1 MKPSVR
7 KPPHLPGARV
17 PAVGVINDIAERY
30 VVQVADLD
38 PVLATGAGI
47 SGHDDEMTDLSPAG
61 FAARAEL
68 DRATV
73 AALTK
78 AEAVTDREHI
88 ARAAMLERLGLA
100 VEQYD
105 AGETTRE
112 LNVIASWIQGVRQV
126 FDLMPVEGE
135 EAQRNIAARMAA
147 VPAVYADLQRTY
159 AEAARQGRVAARRQ
173 VIECA
178 RQCSEWSAPDTSFYA
193 GLVGRTGAAG
203 ALLADLTQAA
213 EAASAAT
220 AELGRFL
227 EAELLPV
234 APDRDAVGRDRYALA
249 SRSFLGAT
257 IDLDEAYAWGW
268 GEVIRLEAEMM
279 RVAGLIVHG
288 GTVEQAVAQLDADP
302 ARQITGSD
310 SLRSWMQDFADQ
322 TISELDGT
330 HFDIP
335 GPARRIEAMIAP
347 TSDGGIY
354 YTGPSE
360 DWTRPGRMWWTVPDG
375 VEQFSTWKE
384 ITTIYHEGVPGHH
397 LQVSQAVFEKE
408 SLNRWQRLLCWVSGH
423 GEGWALYAERLME
436 ELGYLAEPGS
446 LLGMLDAQLLRAARV
461 VVDLGVHL
469 ELPIPAG
476 TGWHEGERWN
486 AELAWEF
493 LRSRVHMDDEMLR
506 FELNRYL
513 GWPGQAPS
521 YKLGERIWLQAREE
535 AHQRKGAD
543 FRLKDFHSQALALGA
558 LGLDP
563 LRAALARL

>member
-1 MKPSVR
+1 MS
-7 KPPHLPGARV
+7 AM
-17 PAVGVINDIAERY
+17 GVINDIAEQY
-30 VVQVADLD
+30 VVRATDLD

-47 SGHDDEMTDLSPAG
+47 AGHDDRLTDLSMAG

-73 AALTK
+73 AELSA
-78 AEAVTDREHI
+78 AEPETERERV
-88 ARAAMLERLGLA
+88 ARAAMLERLGLS
-100 VEQYD
+100 VELYD

-126 FDLMPVEGE
+126 FDLMPTEGE
-135 EAQRNIAARMAA
+135 EAQRNITARMAA
-147 VPAVYADLQRTY
+147 VPAAYADLQQTY
-159 AEAARQGRVAARRQ
+159 AEAARHSPVAARRQ

-178 RQCSEWSAPDTSFYA
+178 KQCAQWSAPGNSFYR
-193 GLVGRTGAAG
+193 GLVDRTGATG
-203 ALLADLTQAA
+203 ALLADLTAA
-213 EAASAAT
+213 ADAASAAT
-220 AELGRFL
+220 ADLGKFL
-227 EAELLPV
+227 ETELLPL
-234 APDRDAVGRDRYALA
+234 APDRDAVGRDRYVLA

-268 GEVIRLEAEMM
+268 GEVIRLEAEMA
-279 RVAGLIVHG
+279 RVAGLIVTG
-288 GTVEQAVAQLDADP
+288 GSVEEATTQLDADP
-302 ARQITGSD
+302 ARQINGAD
-310 SLRSWMQDFADQ
+310 NLKSWMQDFADA
-322 TISELDGT
+322 TIAELHGT

-335 GPARRIEAMIAP
+335 EPARRIEAMIAP

-423 GEGWALYAERLME
+423 GEGWALYAERLMA
-436 ELGYLAEPGS
+436 ELGYLADPGAM
-446 LLGMLDAQLLRAARV
+446 LGMLDSQLLRAARV

-476 TGWHEGERWN
+476 TGWHEGETWT

-493 LRSRVHMDDEMLR
+493 LRGRVHMEDEMLR

-535 AHQRKGAD
+535 ARQRNGAN
-543 FRLKDFHSQALALGA
+543 FSLKDFHSQALALGA

>member
-1 MKPSVR
+1 M
-7 KPPHLPGARV
+7 
-17 PAVGVINDIAERY
+17 GVINDIAEQY
-30 VVQVADLD
+30 VVRATDLD
-38 PVLATGAGI
+38 PVMATSVGI
-47 SGHDDEMTDLSPAG
+47 AGHDDQLTDLSIAG

-73 AALTK
+73 AELTA
-78 AEAVTDREHI
+78 AEPETERERV

-100 VEQYD
+100 VELYD
-105 AGETTRE
+105 ADETTRE

-126 FDLMPVEGE
+126 FDLMPTEGE
-135 EAQRNIAARMAA
+135 EAQHNIAARMAA
-147 VPAVYADLQRTY
+147 IPAAYASLQQTY
-159 AEAARQGRVAARRQ
+159 AEAARHNRVAARRQ

-178 RQCSEWSAPDTSFYA
+178 KQCAQWSAPSNSFYG
-193 GLVGRTGAAG
+193 GLVDRTGATG
-203 ALLADLTQAA
+203 ALLAELTAA
-213 EAASAAT
+213 ASAASAAT
-220 AELGRFL
+220 AELGKFL
-227 EAELLPV
+227 ETELLPL

-249 SRSFLGAT
+249 SRSFLGAA

-268 GEVIRLEAEMM
+268 DEVMRLEAEMA
-279 RVAGLIVHG
+279 RVAGLVVPG
-288 GTVEQAVAQLDADP
+288 GSVAEATAQLDADP
-302 ARQITGSD
+302 ARQITGAEN
-310 SLRSWMQDFADQ
+310 LKSWMQDFADR
-322 TISELDGT
+322 TIAELHGT

-335 GPARRIEAMIAP
+335 EPARRIEAMIAP

-375 VEQFSTWKE
+375 VDEFSTWKE

-397 LQVSQAVFEKE
+397 LQVSQAVYEKE

-423 GEGWALYAERLME
+423 GEGWALYAERLMA
-436 ELGYLAEPGS
+436 ELGYLADPGAM
-446 LLGMLDAQLLRAARV
+446 LGMLDSQLLRAARV

-469 ELPIPAG
+469 ELPIPSG
-476 TGWHEGERWN
+476 TGWHEGETWT

-493 LRSRVHMDDEMLR
+493 LRSHVHMEDEMLR

-521 YKLGERIWLQAREE
+521 YKLGERIWLQARED
-535 AHQRKGAD
+535 ARQRKGAS
-543 FRLKDFHSQALALGA
+543 FSLRDFHSQALALGA

-563 LRAALARL
+563 LREALARL

>member
-1 MKPSVR
+1 M
-7 KPPHLPGARV
+7 GA
-17 PAVGVINDIAERY
+17 INDIADRY
-30 VVQVADLD
+30 VEQTAELD

-47 SGHDDEMTDLSPAG
+47 PGHDDKMTDLSVQG

-68 DRATV
+68 DRTTV
-73 AALTK
+73 AALTN
-78 AEAVTDREHI
+78 ADADTERERT
-88 ARAAMLERLGLA
+88 ARDAMLERLGLA
-100 VEQYD
+100 VELYD
-105 AGETTRE
+105 AGELTRDV
-112 LNVIASWIQGVRQV
+112 NVIASWIQGVRQI

-147 VPAVYADLQRTY
+147 VPAAYANLQRTY
-159 AEAARQGRVAARRQ
+159 EQAAREGRVAARRQ
-173 VIECA
+173 IIECA
-178 RQCSEWSAPDTSFYA
+178 RQCADWSSPGKSFYA
-193 GLVGRTGAAG
+193 GLVGRTGATG
-203 ALLADLTQAA
+203 AMLADLTSAA

-220 AELGRFL
+220 AELGTFL
-227 EAELLPV
+227 ETELLPL

-249 SRSFLGAT
+249 SRYFLGAT
-257 IDLDEAYAWGW
+257 IDLDEAYTWGW
-268 GEVIRLEAEMM
+268 GEVLRLEAEMS
-279 RVAGLIVHG
+279 RVAGLIVPG
-288 GTVEQAVAQLDADP
+288 GTVEQAVTQLDADP
-302 ARQITGSD
+302 ARQITGREN
-310 SLRSWMQDFADQ
+310 LRSWMQDFADR

-335 GPARRIEAMIAP
+335 EPALRIEAMIAP

-375 VEQFSTWKE
+375 VDEFSTWKE

-436 ELGYLAEPGS
+436 ELGYLADPGA
-446 LLGMLDAQLLRAARV
+446 LLGMLDGQLLRASRV

-476 TGWHEGERWN
+476 TGWHEGETWN

-493 LRSRVHMDDEMLR
+493 LRSRVHMEDEMLR

-535 AHQRKGAD
+535 ARQRKGAE
-543 FRLKDFHSQALALGA
+543 FSLKDFHTQALALGA

>member
-1 MKPSVR
+1 M
-7 KPPHLPGARV
+7 GAV
-17 PAVGVINDIAERY
+17 NDIAERY
-30 VVQVADLD
+30 VVQATDLD
-38 PVLATGAGI
+38 PVMATSVGI
-47 SGHDDEMTDLSPAG
+47 AGHDDQLTDLSLSG
-61 FAARAEL
+61 FADRAEL

-73 AALTK
+73 AALTA
-78 AEAVTDREHI
+78 AEPETERERV
-88 ARAAMLERLGLA
+88 ARAAMLERLGLS
-100 VEQYD
+100 VELYD
-105 AGETTRE
+105 AGETTRD

-126 FDLMPVEGE
+126 FDLMPLDGE

-147 VPAVYADLQRTY
+147 VPAAYAALRQTY
-159 AEAARQGRVAARRQ
+159 TEAARQNRVAARRQ

-178 RQCSEWSAPDTSFYA
+178 KQCAHWSAPGTSFYR
-193 GLVGRTGAAG
+193 GLVDRTGATG
-203 ALLADLTQAA
+203 GLLADLTAA
-213 EAASAAT
+213 ADAANAAT
-220 AELGRFL
+220 AELGKFL
-227 EAELLPV
+227 ETELLPL
-234 APDRDAVGRDRYALA
+234 APQRDAVGRDRYALA
-249 SRSFLGAT
+249 SRYFLGARV
-257 IDLDEAYAWGW
+257 DLDEAYNWGW
-268 GEVIRLEAEMM
+268 AEVMRLEAEMA
-279 RVAGLIVHG
+279 RVAGLIVPA
-288 GTVEQAVAQLDADP
+288 GTVEEATAQLDADP
-302 ARQITGSD
+302 ARQITGAD
-310 SLRSWMQDFADQ
+310 NLKSWMQDFADR
-322 TISELDGT
+322 TIAELHGT

-335 GPARRIEAMIAP
+335 EPARRIEAMIAP

-375 VEQFSTWKE
+375 VDQFATWKE

-423 GEGWALYAERLME
+423 GEGWALYAERLMG
-436 ELGYLAEPGS
+436 ELGYLADPGA
-446 LLGMLDAQLLRAARV
+446 LLGMLDSQLLRAARV

-476 TGWHEGERWN
+476 TGWHEGETWS

-521 YKLGERIWLQAREE
+521 YKLGERIWLQAREDVR
-535 AHQRKGAD
+535 QRKGAN
-543 FRLKDFHSQALALGA
+543 FSLKEFHSQALALGA

-563 LRAALARL
+563 LRAALDRI

>member
-1 MKPSVR
+1 M
-7 KPPHLPGARV
+7 
-17 PAVGVINDIAERY
+17 GVINDIAERY

-38 PVLATGAGI
+38 PVLATAAGI
-47 SGHDDEMTDLSPAG
+47 PGHDHQMTDLSPAG

-68 DRATV
+68 DRTTV
-73 AALTK
+73 AALTS
-78 AEAVTDREHI
+78 AEAGTDREHT

-112 LNVIASWIQGVRQV
+112 VNVIASWIQGVRQV
-126 FDLMPVEGE
+126 FDLMPLEGE
-135 EAQRNIAARMAA
+135 EAQRNLAARMAA
-147 VPAVYADLQRTY
+147 VPAAYAELQRTY

-178 RQCSEWSAPDTSFYA
+178 RQCADWSAPGKGFYA
-193 GLVGRTGAAG
+193 GLVGRTVATGT
-203 ALLADLTQAA
+203 LLTDLTRAA
-213 EAASAAT
+213 EAATAAT

-227 EAELLPV
+227 ETELLPL

-249 SRSFLGAT
+249 SRNFLGAT
-257 IDLDEAYAWGW
+257 VDLDEAYTWGW
-268 GEVIRLEAEMM
+268 GEVTRLEAEMS
-279 RVAGLIVHG
+279 RVAGLIVPG

-302 ARQITGSD
+302 SRQIVGRE
-310 SLRSWMQDFADQ
+310 SLRSWMQDFADR

-335 GPARRIEAMIAP
+335 APARRIEAMIAP

-436 ELGYLAEPGS
+436 ELGYLADPGA
-446 LLGMLDAQLLRAARV
+446 LLGMLDGQLLRASRV

-469 ELPIPAG
+469 QLPIPAG
-476 TGWHEGERWN
+476 AGWHEGETWN

-493 LRSRVHMDDEMLR
+493 LRSRVHMEDEMLR

-521 YKLGERIWLQAREE
+521 YKLGERIWLQARDE
-535 AHQRKGAD
+535 ARQRKGAD
-543 FRLKDFHSQALALGA
+543 FSLKDFHSQALALGA

-563 LRAALARL
+563 LREALARL

>member
-1 MKPSVR
+1 M
-7 KPPHLPGARV
+7 GA
-17 PAVGVINDIAERY
+17 INDIADRY
-30 VVQVADLD
+30 VEQTAELD

-47 SGHDDEMTDLSPAG
+47 PGHDDKLTDLSAAG

-68 DRATV
+68 DRSTV
-73 AALTK
+73 AALTN
-78 AEAVTDREHI
+78 AEAEGERERT
-88 ARAAMLERLGLA
+88 ARDAMLERLGLA
-100 VEQYD
+100 VELYD
-105 AGETTRE
+105 AGELTRDV
-112 LNVIASWIQGVRQV
+112 NVIASWIQGVRQI

-135 EAQRNIAARMAA
+135 QAQRNIAARMAA
-147 VPAVYADLQRTY
+147 VPAAYADLQRTY
-159 AEAARQGRVAARRQ
+159 AQAAREGRVAARRQ
-173 VIECA
+173 IIECA
-178 RQCSEWSAPDTSFYA
+178 RQCADWSSPGKSFYA
-193 GLVGRTGAAG
+193 GLVGRTGATG
-203 ALLADLTQAA
+203 AMLADLTSAA

-220 AELGRFL
+220 AELGTFL
-227 EAELLPV
+227 ETELLPL

-249 SRSFLGAT
+249 SRYFLGAT

-268 GEVIRLEAEMM
+268 GEVLRLEAEMS
-279 RVAGLIVHG
+279 RVAGLIVPG

-302 ARQITGSD
+302 ARQITGREN
-310 SLRSWMQDFADQ
+310 LRSWMQDFADR
-322 TISELDGT
+322 TIGELDGT

-335 GPARRIEAMIAP
+335 EPALRIEAMIAP

-375 VEQFSTWKE
+375 VDEFSTWKE

-436 ELGYLAEPGS
+436 ELGYLADPGA
-446 LLGMLDAQLLRAARV
+446 LLGMLDGQLLRASRV

-476 TGWHEGERWN
+476 TGWHEGETWN

-493 LRSRVHMDDEMLR
+493 LRSRVHMEDEMLR

-535 AHQRKGAD
+535 ARQRKGAE
-543 FRLKDFHSQALALGA
+543 FSLKDFHTQALALGA

>member
-1 MKPSVR
+1 M
-7 KPPHLPGARV
+7 
-17 PAVGVINDIAERY
+17 GVINNIAEQY
-30 VVQVADLD
+30 VVQMTDLD
-38 PVLATGAGI
+38 PVLATSVGI
-47 SGHDDEMTDLSPAG
+47 AGHDDQLTDLSRAG

-73 AALTK
+73 AALTA
-78 AEAVTDREHI
+78 AEPETERERV

-100 VEQYD
+100 VELYD

-112 LNVIASWIQGVRQV
+112 LNVIASWVQGVRQA
-126 FDLMPVEGE
+126 FDLMPTEGE

-147 VPAVYADLQRTY
+147 VPAAYASLRQTY
-159 AEAARQGRVAARRQ
+159 AEAARQNRVAARRQ

-178 RQCSEWSAPDTSFYA
+178 KQCAHWSAPGSSFYH
-193 GLVGRTGAAG
+193 GLVERAGASG
-203 ALLADLTQAA
+203 ALLADMTAA
-213 EAASAAT
+213 ADAASAAT
-220 AELGRFL
+220 AELGKFL
-227 EAELLPV
+227 EAELLPL
-234 APDRDAVGRDRYALA
+234 APDHDAVGRDRYALA
-249 SRSFLGAT
+249 SRNFLGAQ
-257 IDLDEAYAWGW
+257 IDLDEAYDWGW
-268 GEVIRLEAEMM
+268 AEVMRLEAEMA
-279 RVAGLIVHG
+279 RVAGLIVPG
-288 GTVEQAVAQLDADP
+288 GTVEEATAQLDSDP
-302 ARQITGSD
+302 ARQITGTAN
-310 SLRSWMQDFADQ
+310 LKSWMQDFADR
-322 TISELDGT
+322 TIAELHGT

-335 GPARRIEAMIAP
+335 EPARRIEAMIAP

-375 VEQFSTWKE
+375 VEQFATWKE

-423 GEGWALYAERLME
+423 GEGWALYAERLMA
-436 ELGYLAEPGS
+436 ELGYLADPGAM
-446 LLGMLDAQLLRAARV
+446 LGMLDSQLLRAARV

-476 TGWHEGERWN
+476 TGWHEGETWN
-486 AELAWEF
+486 AELAWDF
-493 LRSRVHMDDEMLR
+493 LRSRVHMEDEMLR

-521 YKLGERIWLQAREE
+521 YKLGERIWLQARDE
-535 AHQRKGAD
+535 ARQRKGAD
-543 FRLKDFHSQALALGA
+543 FSLKDFHSQALALGA

-563 LRAALARL
+563 LRAALAGL

>member
-1 MKPSVR
+1 MS
-7 KPPHLPGARV
+7 AM
-17 PAVGVINDIAERY
+17 GVINDIAEQY
-30 VVQVADLD
+30 VVRATDLD
-38 PVLATGAGI
+38 PVMATSVGI
-47 SGHDDEMTDLSPAG
+47 AGHDDQLTDLSLDG

-73 AALTK
+73 AELTV
-78 AEAVTDREHI
+78 AEPETERERV

-100 VEQYD
+100 VELYD
-105 AGETTRE
+105 ADETTRE

-126 FDLMPVEGE
+126 FDLMPTDGE
-135 EAQRNIAARMAA
+135 EAQRNIAVRMAA
-147 VPAVYADLQRTY
+147 IPAAYANLQQTY
-159 AEAARQGRVAARRQ
+159 TEAARDNRVAARRQ

-178 RQCSEWSAPDTSFYA
+178 KQCAQWSAPGNSFYR
-193 GLVGRTGAAG
+193 GLVDRTGATG
-203 ALLADLTQAA
+203 ALLAELTAA
-213 EAASAAT
+213 ADAASAAT
-220 AELGRFL
+220 AELGKFL
-227 EAELLPV
+227 ETELLPL

-249 SRSFLGAT
+249 SRSFLGAA

-268 GEVIRLEAEMM
+268 DEVMRLEAEMV
-279 RVAGLIVHG
+279 RVAGLIVPG
-288 GTVEQAVAQLDADP
+288 GSVKDATAQLDADP
-302 ARQITGSD
+302 ARQITGAEN
-310 SLRSWMQDFADQ
+310 LKSWMQDFADR
-322 TISELDGT
+322 TIAELHGT

-335 GPARRIEAMIAP
+335 EPARRIEAMIAP

-423 GEGWALYAERLME
+423 GEGWALYAERLMA
-436 ELGYLAEPGS
+436 ELGYLADPGAM
-446 LLGMLDAQLLRAARV
+446 LGMLDSQLLRAARV

-476 TGWHEGERWN
+476 TGWHEGETWT
-486 AELAWEF
+486 AELAWDF
-493 LRSRVHMDDEMLR
+493 LRSRVHMEDEMLR

-521 YKLGERIWLQAREE
+521 YKLGERIWLQARED
-535 AHQRKGAD
+535 ARQRKGAS
-543 FRLKDFHSQALALGA
+543 FGLRDFHSQALALGA

-563 LRAALARL
+563 LREALARL

>member
-1 MKPSVR
+1 M
-7 KPPHLPGARV
+7 
-17 PAVGVINDIAERY
+17 GVINDIAEQY
-30 VVQVADLD
+30 VVRATDLD
-38 PVLATGAGI
+38 PVMATSVGI
-47 SGHDDEMTDLSPAG
+47 AGHDDQLTDLSIAG

-73 AALTK
+73 AELTA
-78 AEAVTDREHI
+78 AEPETERERV

-100 VEQYD
+100 VELYD
-105 AGETTRE
+105 ADETTRE

-126 FDLMPVEGE
+126 FDLMPTEGE
-135 EAQRNIAARMAA
+135 EAQHNIAARMAA
-147 VPAVYADLQRTY
+147 IPAAYGSLQQTY
-159 AEAARQGRVAARRQ
+159 AEAARHNRVAARRQ

-178 RQCSEWSAPDTSFYA
+178 KQCAQWSAPSNSFYG
-193 GLVGRTGAAG
+193 GLVDRTGATG
-203 ALLADLTQAA
+203 ALLAELTAA
-213 EAASAAT
+213 ASAASAAT
-220 AELGRFL
+220 AELGKFL
-227 EAELLPV
+227 ETELLPL

-249 SRSFLGAT
+249 SRSFLGAA

-268 GEVIRLEAEMM
+268 DEVMRLEAEMA
-279 RVAGLIVHG
+279 RVAGLVVPG
-288 GTVEQAVAQLDADP
+288 GSVAEATAQLDADP
-302 ARQITGSD
+302 ARQITGAEN
-310 SLRSWMQDFADQ
+310 LKSWMQDFADR
-322 TISELDGT
+322 TIAELHGT

-335 GPARRIEAMIAP
+335 EPARRIEAMIAP

-375 VEQFSTWKE
+375 VEEFSTWKE

-397 LQVSQAVFEKE
+397 LQVSQAVYEKE

-423 GEGWALYAERLME
+423 GEGWALYAERLMA
-436 ELGYLAEPGS
+436 ELGYLADPGAM
-446 LLGMLDAQLLRAARV
+446 LGMLDSQLLRAARV

-469 ELPIPAG
+469 ELPIPSG
-476 TGWHEGERWN
+476 TGWHEGETWT

-493 LRSRVHMDDEMLR
+493 LRSHVHMEDEMLR

-521 YKLGERIWLQAREE
+521 YKLGERIWLQARED
-535 AHQRKGAD
+535 ARQRKGAS
-543 FRLKDFHSQALALGA
+543 FSLRDFHSQALALGA

-563 LRAALARL
+563 LREALARL

>member
-1 MKPSVR
+1 MD
-7 KPPHLPGARV
+7 A
-17 PAVGVINDIAERY
+17 INDIAERY
-30 VVQVADLD
+30 VATVADLD
-38 PVLATGAGI
+38 PVLATAHGI
-47 SGHDDEMTDLSPAG
+47 AGHDQEMTDLSPAG

-68 DRATV
+68 DRSTI
-73 AALTK
+73 AALRT
-78 AEAVTDREHI
+78 AEAVTDRQHI

-112 LNVIASWIQGVRQV
+112 LNVIASWIQSTRRV

-135 EAQRNIAARMAA
+135 EAQHNLAVRMAA
-147 VPAVYADLQRTY
+147 VPQAYAGLRRTY
-159 AEAARQGRVAARRQ
+159 AEAAREGRVPARRQ
-173 VIECA
+173 VVECA
-178 RQCSEWSAPDTSFYA
+178 KQCAEWSTPDEGFYYR
-193 GLVGRTGAAG
+193 LVERTGATG
-203 ALLADLTQAA
+203 AMLADLSEAA
-213 EAASAAT
+213 EAASTAT
-220 AELGRFL
+220 AQLGRFL
-227 EAELLPV
+227 EAELLPR
-234 APDRDAVGRDRYALA
+234 AAEQDAVGRARYALA
-249 SRSFLGAT
+249 SRDFLGAT

-268 GEVIRLEAEMM
+268 SEVTRLESEMA
-279 RVAGLIVHG
+279 RVATEITPD
-288 GTVEQAVAQLDADP
+288 GTIEQAVAALDADP
-302 ARQITGSD
+302 QRKIIGSD
-310 SLRSWMQDFADQ
+310 NLRSWMQEFADR
-322 TISELDGT
+322 TIAELHGT

-335 GPARRIEAMIAP
+335 EPARRIEAMIAP

-360 DWTRPGRMWWTVPDG
+360 DWTRPGRMWWTVPPG
-375 VEQFSTWKE
+375 VEEFNTWKE

-436 ELGYLAEPGS
+436 ELGYLSDPGA
-446 LLGMLDAQLLRAARV
+446 LLGLLDSQLLRAARV

-469 ELPIPAG
+469 QLPIPQG
-476 TGWHEGERWN
+476 TGWHEGETWN

-493 LRSRVHMDDEMLR
+493 LRGRVHMDDEMLR

-521 YKLGERIWLQAREE
+521 YKLGERIWLQARED
-535 AHQRKGAD
+535 ARRRKGAD
-543 FRLKDFHSQALALGA
+543 FSLKDFHSQALALGG

-563 LRAALARL
+563 LKEALARL

>member
-1 MKPSVR
+1 M
-7 KPPHLPGARV
+7 
-17 PAVGVINDIAERY
+17 
-30 VVQVADLD
+30 
-38 PVLATGAGI
+38 
-47 SGHDDEMTDLSPAG
+47 
-61 FAARAEL
+61 
-68 DRATV
+68 TV
-73 AALTK
+73 AALTA
-78 AEAVTDREHI
+78 AEPETERERV

-100 VEQYD
+100 VELYD

-126 FDLMPVEGE
+126 FDLMPTEGD

-147 VPAVYADLQRTY
+147 VPAAYANLQQTY
-159 AEAARQGRVAARRQ
+159 AEAARQNRVAARRQ

-178 RQCSEWSAPDTSFYA
+178 KQCAEWSVPGKSFYR
-193 GLVGRTGAAG
+193 GLVDRTGATG
-203 ALLADLTQAA
+203 ALLADLTAA
-213 EAASAAT
+213 ADAASAAT
-220 AELGRFL
+220 AELGKFL
-227 EAELLPV
+227 ESELLPL
-234 APDRDAVGRDRYALA
+234 APERDAVGRDRYALA
-249 SRSFLGAT
+249 SRAFLGAA

-268 GEVIRLEAEMM
+268 AEVMRLEAEMA
-279 RVAGLIVHG
+279 RVAGVIVPG
-288 GTVEQAVAQLDADP
+288 GTVEDATAHLDADP

-310 SLRSWMQDFADQ
+310 NLRSWMQDFADR
-322 TISELDGT
+322 TIAELHGT

-335 GPARRIEAMIAP
+335 EPARRIEAMIAP

-375 VEQFSTWKE
+375 VEKFGTWKE

-397 LQVSQAVFEKE
+397 LQVSQQVFEKE

-423 GEGWALYAERLME
+423 GEGWALYAERLMA
-436 ELGYLAEPGS
+436 ELGYLTDPGAM
-446 LLGMLDAQLLRAARV
+446 LGMLDSQLLRAARV

-476 TGWHEGERWN
+476 TGWHEGETWN

-493 LRSRVHMDDEMLR
+493 LRGRVHMEDEMLR

-521 YKLGERIWLQAREE
+521 YKLGERIWLQARDE
-535 AHQRKGAD
+535 ARQRKGAD
-543 FRLKDFHSQALALGA
+543 FSLKDFHSQALALGA

-563 LRAALARL
+563 LREALARL

>member
-1 MKPSVR
+1 M
-7 KPPHLPGARV
+7 
-17 PAVGVINDIAERY
+17 GVINDIAEQY
-30 VVQVADLD
+30 VVRATDLD

-47 SGHDDEMTDLSPAG
+47 AGHDDQLTDLSMAG

-73 AALTK
+73 AELSA
-78 AEAVTDREHI
+78 AEPETERERV
-88 ARAAMLERLGLA
+88 ARAAMLERLGLS
-100 VEQYD
+100 VELYD

-126 FDLMPVEGE
+126 FDLMPTEGE

-147 VPAVYADLQRTY
+147 VPAAYADLRQTY
-159 AEAARQGRVAARRQ
+159 AEAARHSPVAARRQ

-178 RQCSEWSAPDTSFYA
+178 KQCAQWSAPGNSFYR
-193 GLVGRTGAAG
+193 GLVDRTGATG
-203 ALLADLTQAA
+203 ALLADLTAA
-213 EAASAAT
+213 ADAASAAT
-220 AELGRFL
+220 AELGKFL
-227 EAELLPV
+227 ETELLPL

-268 GEVIRLEAEMM
+268 GEVLRLEAEMA
-279 RVAGLIVHG
+279 RVAGLIVTG
-288 GTVEQAVAQLDADP
+288 GSVEEATTQLDADP
-302 ARQITGSD
+302 ARQITGAD
-310 SLRSWMQDFADQ
+310 NLKSWMQDFADA
-322 TISELDGT
+322 TIAELHGT

-335 GPARRIEAMIAP
+335 EPARRIEAMIAP

-423 GEGWALYAERLME
+423 GEGWALYAERLMA
-436 ELGYLAEPGS
+436 ELGYLEDPGAM
-446 LLGMLDAQLLRAARV
+446 LGMLDSQLLRAARV

-476 TGWHEGERWN
+476 TGWHEGETWT

-493 LRSRVHMDDEMLR
+493 LRGRVHMEDEMLR

-535 AHQRKGAD
+535 ARQRKGAD
-543 FRLKDFHSQALALGA
+543 FSLRDFHSQALALGA

>member
-1 MKPSVR
+1 M
-7 KPPHLPGARV
+7 
-17 PAVGVINDIAERY
+17 GVINDIAEEY
-30 VVQVADLD
+30 VIRAAELD
-38 PVLATGAGI
+38 PVLATSSGI
-47 SGHDDEMTDLSPAG
+47 AGHDHEMTDLSLAG

-68 DRATV
+68 DRSTAG
-73 AALTK
+73 ALES
-78 AEAVTDREHI
+78 AEAADSHEEI

-105 AGETTRE
+105 AGETTRD
-112 LNVIASWIQGVRQV
+112 LNVIASWIQGVRQI

-135 EAQRNIAARMAA
+135 EAQRNLAARMAA

-159 AEAARQGRVAARRQ
+159 AESARQGRVAARRQ

-178 RQCSEWSAPDTSFYA
+178 KQCADWSAPGRSFYR
-193 GLVGRTGAAG
+193 GLAGRTGADG
-203 ALLADLTQAA
+203 AMLAELTRAA
-213 EAASAAT
+213 DAAT
-220 AELGRFL
+220 AATASLGRFL
-227 EAELLPV
+227 ETELLPL
-234 APDRDAVGRDRYALA
+234 APERDAVGRERYALA

-268 GEVIRLEAEMM
+268 DEVMRIEAEMA
-279 RVAGLIVHG
+279 RVAGQIVPG
-288 GTVEQAVAQLDADP
+288 GSVGQAVAALDADP
-302 ARQITGSD
+302 ARQIKGSAN
-310 SLRSWMQDFADQ
+310 LRAWMQDFADQ
-322 TISELDGT
+322 TIAELDGT

-360 DWTRPGRMWWTVPDG
+360 DWSRPGRMWWTVPDG
-375 VEQFSTWKE
+375 TEEFSTWKE

-436 ELGYLAEPGS
+436 ELGYLSDPGA
-446 LLGMLDAQLLRAARV
+446 LLGMLDSQLLRAARV

-469 ELPIPAG
+469 GKAVPAG
-476 TGWHEGERWN
+476 TGWHEGETWH
-486 AELAWEF
+486 ADLAWEF
-493 LRSRVHMDDEMLR
+493 LRSRVHVDDEMLR

-521 YKLGERIWLQAREE
+521 YKLGERIWLAARDE
-535 AHQRKGAD
+535 ARQRQGAS
-543 FRLKDFHSQALALGA
+543 FSLKEFHSQALALGA

-563 LRAALARL
+563 LRAALAGL

>member
-1 MKPSVR
+1 MG
-7 KPPHLPGARV
+7 L
-17 PAVGVINDIAERY
+17 INDIAERY
-30 VVQVADLD
+30 VVRATDLD
-38 PVLATGAGI
+38 PVMATSAGI
-47 SGHDDEMTDLSPAG
+47 AGHDDQLTDLSVAG

-68 DRATV
+68 DRVTV
-73 AALTK
+73 AELTA
-78 AEAVTDREHI
+78 AEPESERERT

-100 VEQYD
+100 VELYD

-126 FDLMPVEGE
+126 FDLMPTEGE

-147 VPAVYADLQRTY
+147 VPAAYANLRQTY
-159 AEAARQGRVAARRQ
+159 AEAARENRIAARRQ

-178 RQCSEWSAPDTSFYA
+178 KQCAQWSAPGSSFYR
-193 GLVGRTGAAG
+193 GLVDRTGATG
-203 ALLADLTQAA
+203 ALRAELTAAAD
-213 EAASAAT
+213 AASAAT
-220 AELGRFL
+220 ADLGKFL
-227 EAELLPV
+227 ETELLPL
-234 APDRDAVGRDRYALA
+234 APEPDAVGRDRYALA
-249 SRSFLGAT
+249 SRSFLGAV

-268 GEVIRLEAEMM
+268 DEVMRLEADMA
-279 RVAGLIVHG
+279 RVAGLIVPG
-288 GTVEQAVAQLDADP
+288 GSVEDATAKLDADP
-302 ARQITGSD
+302 ARQITGAD
-310 SLRSWMQDFADQ
+310 NLKAWMQEFADR
-322 TISELDGT
+322 TIAELHGT

-335 GPARRIEAMIAP
+335 EPARRIEAMIAP

-375 VEQFSTWKE
+375 VEQFATWKE

-423 GEGWALYAERLME
+423 GEGWALYAERLMA
-436 ELGYLAEPGS
+436 ELGYLADPGAILG
-446 LLGMLDAQLLRAARV
+446 LLDSQLLRAARV

-476 TGWHEGERWN
+476 TGWHEGETWT

-535 AHQRKGAD
+535 ARERKGAN
-543 FRLKDFHSQALALGA
+543 FSLRDFHSQALALGA

>member
-1 MKPSVR
+1 M
-7 KPPHLPGARV
+7 
-17 PAVGVINDIAERY
+17 GVINDIAEQY
-30 VVQVADLD
+30 VVRATDLD
-38 PVLATGAGI
+38 PVMATSVGI
-47 SGHDDEMTDLSPAG
+47 AGHDDQLTDLSIAG

-73 AALTK
+73 AELTA
-78 AEAVTDREHI
+78 AEPETERERV

-100 VEQYD
+100 VELYD
-105 AGETTRE
+105 ADETTRE

-126 FDLMPVEGE
+126 FDLMPAEGE
-135 EAQRNIAARMAA
+135 EAQHNLAARMAA
-147 VPAVYADLQRTY
+147 IPAAYASLQQTY
-159 AEAARQGRVAARRQ
+159 AEAARHNRVAARRQ

-178 RQCSEWSAPDTSFYA
+178 KQCAQWSAPGNSFYG
-193 GLVGRTGAAG
+193 GLVDRTGATG
-203 ALLADLTQAA
+203 ALLAELTAA
-213 EAASAAT
+213 ASAASAAT
-220 AELGRFL
+220 AELGKFL
-227 EAELLPV
+227 ETELLPL

-249 SRSFLGAT
+249 SRSFLGAA

-268 GEVIRLEAEMM
+268 DEVMRLEAEMA
-279 RVAGLIVHG
+279 RVAGLVVPG
-288 GTVEQAVAQLDADP
+288 GSVAEATAQLDADP
-302 ARQITGSD
+302 ARQITGAEN
-310 SLRSWMQDFADQ
+310 LKSWMQDFADR
-322 TISELDGT
+322 TIAELHGT

-335 GPARRIEAMIAP
+335 EPARRIEAMIAP

-375 VEQFSTWKE
+375 VDEFSTWKE

-397 LQVSQAVFEKE
+397 LQVSQAVYEKE

-423 GEGWALYAERLME
+423 GEGWALYAERLMA
-436 ELGYLAEPGS
+436 ELGYLADPGAM
-446 LLGMLDAQLLRAARV
+446 LGMLDSQLLRAARV

-469 ELPIPAG
+469 ELPIPSG
-476 TGWHEGERWN
+476 TGWHEGETWT

-493 LRSRVHMDDEMLR
+493 LRSHVHMEDEMLR

-521 YKLGERIWLQAREE
+521 YKLGERIWLQARED
-535 AHQRKGAD
+535 ARQRKGAS
-543 FRLKDFHSQALALGA
+543 FSLRDFHSQALALGA

-563 LRAALARL
+563 LREALARL

>member
-1 MKPSVR
+1 M
-7 KPPHLPGARV
+7 GA
-17 PAVGVINDIAERY
+17 INDIADRY
-30 VVQVADLD
+30 VEQAAALD

-47 SGHDDEMTDLSPAG
+47 PGHDDEMTDLSAAG

-68 DRATV
+68 DRTTV
-73 AALTK
+73 AALTS
-78 AEAVTDREHI
+78 AEASTERERT
-88 ARAAMLERLGLA
+88 ARDAMLERLGLA
-100 VEQYD
+100 VELSD
-105 AGETTRE
+105 AGELTRDV
-112 LNVIASWIQGVRQV
+112 NVIASWIQGVRQV

-135 EAQRNIAARMAA
+135 EAQRNIVARMAA
-147 VPAVYADLQRTY
+147 VPAAYADLQRTY
-159 AEAARQGRVAARRQ
+159 AQAAREGRVAARRQ
-173 VIECA
+173 IIECA
-178 RQCSEWSAPDTSFYA
+178 RQCADWSSPAKSFYA
-193 GLVGRTGAAG
+193 GLVGRTGATG
-203 ALLADLTQAA
+203 TMLADLTRAA
-213 EAASAAT
+213 EAAAAAT
-220 AELGRFL
+220 AGLGTFL
-227 EAELLPV
+227 EAELLPL
-234 APDRDAVGRDRYALA
+234 APDRDAVGRERYALA
-249 SRSFLGAT
+249 SRYFLGAT

-268 GEVIRLEAEMM
+268 GEVLRLEAEMS
-279 RVAGLIVHG
+279 RVAGLIVPG
-288 GTVEQAVAQLDADP
+288 GTVEQAVARLDADP
-302 ARQITGSD
+302 ARQITGREN
-310 SLRSWMQDFADQ
+310 LRSWMQDFADR

-335 GPARRIEAMIAP
+335 EPARRIEAMIAP

-375 VEQFSTWKE
+375 VEEFSTWKE

-436 ELGYLAEPGS
+436 ELGYLADPGA
-446 LLGMLDAQLLRAARV
+446 LLGMLDAQLLRASRV

-476 TGWHEGERWN
+476 TGWHEGETWN

-493 LRSRVHMDDEMLR
+493 LRSRVHMEDEMLR

-521 YKLGERIWLQAREE
+521 YKLGERIWLQARAEVR
-535 AHQRKGAD
+535 QRKGAD
-543 FRLKDFHSQALALGA
+543 FSLKDFHTQALALGA

>member
-1 MKPSVR
+1 M
-7 KPPHLPGARV
+7 GA
-17 PAVGVINDIAERY
+17 INDIADRY
-30 VVQVADLD
+30 VEQTAELD

-47 SGHDDEMTDLSPAG
+47 PGHDDKMTDLSAAG

-68 DRATV
+68 DRTTV
-73 AALTK
+73 AALTN
-78 AEAVTDREHI
+78 AAADSERERT
-88 ARAAMLERLGLA
+88 ARDAMLERLGLA
-100 VEQYD
+100 VELYD
-105 AGETTRE
+105 AGELTRDV
-112 LNVIASWIQGVRQV
+112 NVIASWIQGVRQV

-135 EAQRNIAARMAA
+135 QAQRNIAARMAA
-147 VPAVYADLQRTY
+147 VPAAYADLQRTY
-159 AEAARQGRVAARRQ
+159 AQAAREGRVAARRQ
-173 VIECA
+173 IIECA
-178 RQCSEWSAPDTSFYA
+178 RQCADWSSPGKNFYA
-193 GLVGRTGAAG
+193 GLVGRTGATG
-203 ALLADLTQAA
+203 AMLADLTRAA

-220 AELGRFL
+220 AELGTFL
-227 EAELLPV
+227 ETELLPL
-234 APDRDAVGRDRYALA
+234 APDPDAVGRDRYALA
-249 SRSFLGAT
+249 SRYFLGAT

-268 GEVIRLEAEMM
+268 GEVLRLEAEMS
-279 RVAGLIVHG
+279 RVAGLIVPG

-302 ARQITGSD
+302 ARQITGREN
-310 SLRSWMQDFADQ
+310 LRSWMQDFADR

-335 GPARRIEAMIAP
+335 ERALRIEAMIAP

-375 VEQFSTWKE
+375 VEEFSTWKE

-436 ELGYLAEPGS
+436 ELGYLADPGA
-446 LLGMLDAQLLRAARV
+446 LLGMLDGQLLRASRV

-476 TGWHEGERWN
+476 TGWHEGETWN

-493 LRSRVHMDDEMLR
+493 LRSRVHMEDEMLR

-535 AHQRKGAD
+535 ARQRKGAE
-543 FRLKDFHSQALALGA
+543 FSLKDFHTQALALGA